1 MCFSVGHIWIR
12 AIAMPQDTSEEDTSA
27 QARCRRDGPS
37 DSLLLISS
45 RTRARPYNSSCFYPS
60 RLHCLLQP
68 TDYEMIKGEGKE
80 TFSLH
85 LPSPIL
91 HIGEG
96 SEGKKHSL
104 SCSIYARE
112 HKKEE
117 AHLHNRVI
125 QLSREA
131 HFSTSQLNSTT
142 SELEKTTSEVDAP
155 LPPRN
160 VKSKLKWRDGG

>member
-12 AIAMPQDTSEEDTSA
+12 VIAMPQDTSEEDTSV

-37 DSLLLISS
+37 DSLLFISS

-68 TDYEMIKGEGKE
+68 ADYEMIKGEGKE

-96 SEGKKHSL
+96 SEGKKHGI
-104 SCSIYARE
+104 CVYDARVGVREEGE
-112 HKKEE
+112 HFPQ
-117 AHLHNRVI
+117 R
-125 QLSREA
+125 
-131 HFSTSQLNSTT
+131 
-142 SELEKTTSEVDAP
+142 
-155 LPPRN
+155 
-160 VKSKLKWRDGG
+160 

>member
-1 MCFSVGHIWIR
+1 
-12 AIAMPQDTSEEDTSA
+12 MPQDTSEEDTSV

-117 AHLHNRVI
+117 ARPHNRFV

-131 HFSTSQLNSTT
+131 HFSTSQLNLTT

-160 VKSKLKWRDGG
+160 VKSKLKRRDGG

>member
-1 MCFSVGHIWIR
+1 MFLSF
-12 AIAMPQDTSEEDTSA
+12 T
-27 QARCRRDGPS
+27 PS
-37 DSLLLISS
+37 PFVEP
-45 RTRARPYNSSCFYPS
+45 A
-60 RLHCLLQP
+60 
-68 TDYEMIKGEGKE
+68 DYEMIKGEGKE

-85 LPSPIL
+85 LPSLIL

-117 AHLHNRVI
+117 ARPHNRFV

-131 HFSTSQLNSTT
+131 HFSTSQLNLTT

-160 VKSKLKWRDGG
+160 VKSKLKRRDGG